1 MPPPTRQ
8 FHRLSIGQMPARDS
22 TRSAR
27 AGWADPSDERAR
39 EGEGS
44 SPEESSEEDEES
56 EESSEEEDDE
66 EEEEEDEG
74 EGSASAGPSTIVSPH
89 SGITYDLSNLD
100 TESEAEALVGL
111 GQQFDV
117 VNSRATSTGYDVEL
131 LDRPRVH
138 LGQEATTCTCLSF
151 QKRPG
156 APCQHIFVSSFPGRK
171 QSEQPRESKTL
182 LVRLEESNSRADIAR
197 I

>member
-44 SPEESSEEDEES
+44 SPESSEEEEES
-56 EESSEEEDDE
+56 EESSEEDDDGDD
-66 EEEEEDEG
+66 EEEEDEG
-74 EGSASAGPSTIVSPH
+74 SISAGLSTIMAPH

-117 VNSRATSTGYDVEL
+117 VNSHATSTGYDFEL

-138 LGQEATTCTCLSF
+138 IGRDGTTCTCSSF

-156 APCQHIFVSSFPGRK
+156 AACQHIFVSFFKGL
-171 QSEQPRESKTL
+171 RE
-182 LVRLEESNSRADIAR
+182 RRECERAGGC
-197 I
+197 